1 MEADFWLDVWK
12 RSDIGFHQAE
22 INAHLQEFWDRLG
35 LADGDPVF
43 VPLCGKSRDMLWL
56 RSRGHPVLGVE
67 ISPLAVH
74 GFFAENG
81 LVPERRTRGAFESFA
96 VDGLEILRGDFF
108 QLQAA
113 DLRGIVGVY
122 DRASLIALPPPMRQ
136 RYAEHLLEILPPEAQ
151 ILLVTMNYPQEQMP
165 GPPFSLTEEEVER
178 LYVARYRVLPLFE
191 KDILQE
197 SPRFR
202 ARGLQSLRELV
213 YHLRA
218 D

>member
-1 MEADFWLDVWK
+1 MEPDFWLDVWK

-35 LADGDPVF
+35 LAGEEPVF

-74 GFFAENG
+74 SFFAENG
-81 LVPERRTRGAFESFA
+81 LVPERRTRGGFGSFA
-96 VDGLEILRGDFF
+96 VDGLEILCGDFF

-122 DRASLIALPPPMRQ
+122 DRASLIALPPLMRQ
-136 RYAEHLLEILPPEAQ
+136 SYAEQLLKILPSDAQ
-151 ILLVTMNYPQEQMP
+151 ILLVTMNYPQEQMS
-165 GPPFSLTEEEVER
+165 GPPFSLGEDEVKR
-178 LYVARYRVLPLFE
+178 LYAARYRVLPLFE
-191 KDILQE
+191 KDILEE

-202 ARGLQSLRELV
+202 ARGLQSLRERV
-213 YHLRA
+213 YHLKA